1 MGGSQKSKRVRW
13 PSDDNLVQVKLFLS
27 EETPAQV
34 GFGSQDHLQAKT
46 SWSSNSNSSVSDD
59 NLPPGF
65 EGTQPANPLWNKLP
79 QIPLV
84 KWKCPPRFVLDD
96 SWRVVAGEESVEVE
110 RENKRENTVLEA
122 IYPRPSAIPPDPSVE
137 AGAEISSDE
146 PIALIPI
153 TPIEDEDVPTPTN
166 ALFDSV
172 TMNTLPLSSQPQ
184 TLTPGASSSQYNV
197 TINPPRRVPATEV
210 ITGVDLDVVAAA
222 HAALNAVMTNTNQG
236 NMIDRDLLIKIL
248 SDPKMVEQLVKNH
261 GSSTSTQTMPVTSMQ
276 NVPTSMQHMASI
288 STRMPAASMQ
298 NVPAPAIPS
307 IASTTTHSIPGPS
320 MPNRPRPMTPGIS
333 LSDQSPISISRTDR
347 TLAHI
352 SRPEVVAPPVASA
365 SGGVFYPPSR
375 IAPISNLRPPVPDV
389 VSAPSPSLGAPVT
402 KDINYYKSLIQQ
414 HGGDRQEP
422 MLHYSNRSST
432 HSLSAREPL
441 NNPKSR
447 DMKPK
452 IMKPCMYF
460 NSSRGCRN
468 GANCAYQHDE
478 SSQQRVSGMPDSQSA
493 KRVKMDREITGT

>member
-13 PSDDNLVQVKLFLS
+13 PSDDNLCQVRLFLS

-34 GFGSQDHLQAKT
+34 GFGCQDHLQAKT
-46 SWSSNSNSSVSDD
+46 SWSSNSNSLVSDD

-65 EGTQPANPLWNKLP
+65 EGTQPANLLWNKLP
-79 QIPLV
+79 QIPLI

-96 SWRVVAGEESVEVE
+96 AWRVVAGEESVEVE
-110 RENKRENTVLEA
+110 RENRRENTVLEA
-122 IYPRPSAIPPDPSVE
+122 IYPRPSAIPPDPSTD

-146 PIALIPI
+146 PVTHIPI
-153 TPIEDEDVPTPTN
+153 TPIEDEDAPAPTN

-172 TMNTLPLSSQPQ
+172 TMNTLPLSLQSQP
-184 TLTPGASSSQYNV
+184 LTPGASSSHV
-197 TINPPRRVPATEV
+197 TINHPQRAPATEV

-222 HAALNAVMTNTNQG
+222 HAALSAVMTNTNQG

-261 GSSTSTQTMPVTSMQ
+261 GSSTSTQTMPATSMQ
-276 NVPTSMQHMASI
+276 NVPTNMQHMASI
-288 STRMPAASMQ
+288 STRMPVASMQ
-298 NVPAPAIPS
+298 NVPATAIPN
-307 IASTTTHSIPGPS
+307 IASTTTQSIPGPS

-333 LSDQSPISISRTDR
+333 LSDQSQISISRTDR
-347 TLAHI
+347 PLAHI
-352 SRPEVVAPPVASA
+352 SRPEVVAPPVTAA

-375 IAPISNLRPPVPDV
+375 IASISNMRPPVPDV
-389 VSAPSPSLGAPVT
+389 VSAPSPSVGAPVA

-422 MLHYSNRSST
+422 MLHYNNRSNT
-432 HSLSAREPL
+432 PLLSAREPL

-478 SSQQRVSGMPDSQSA
+478 SSPQQRVNGMPDSQSA
-493 KRVKMDREITGT
+493 KRMKMDREITGT